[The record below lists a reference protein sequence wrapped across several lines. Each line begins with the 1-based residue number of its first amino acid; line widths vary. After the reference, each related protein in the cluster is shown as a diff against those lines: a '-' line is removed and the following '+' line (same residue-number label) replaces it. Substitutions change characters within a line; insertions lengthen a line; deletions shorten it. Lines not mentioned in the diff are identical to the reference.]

1 MTIATNYERSF
12 EQGFFF
18 FFCFVL
24 SFFFFIN
31 IEKSIEKVSH
41 SKDYLRLRQKLVL
54 AVVSDVK
61 FIHAVKTFGREW
73 KEKKKKVRHIV
84 ILINVNFISANF
96 HNVMFKKRFVSFGK
110 VLNWSKLQK

>member
-1 MTIATNYERSF
+1 MRSSAVTIATNYERSF
-12 EQGFFF
+12 EQVFFLFVCLFLF
-18 FFCFVL
+18 FALFCL
-24 SFFFFIN
+24 FFIN

-41 SKDYLRLRQKLVL
+41 NKDYLRLRQKLVL

-84 ILINVNFISANF
+84 ILINVNFTVSANF
-96 HNVMFKKRFVSFGK
+96 HNVLCLKKVF
-110 VLNWSKLQK
+110 

>member
-1 MTIATNYERSF
+1 MLF
-12 EQGFFF
+12 VCLFLF
-18 FFCFVL
+18 FVL
-24 SFFFFIN
+24 FCLFFFIN

-54 AVVSDVK
+54 AVASDVR

-96 HNVMFKKRFVSFGK
+96 HNVLCLKKVF
-110 VLNWSKLQK
+110 